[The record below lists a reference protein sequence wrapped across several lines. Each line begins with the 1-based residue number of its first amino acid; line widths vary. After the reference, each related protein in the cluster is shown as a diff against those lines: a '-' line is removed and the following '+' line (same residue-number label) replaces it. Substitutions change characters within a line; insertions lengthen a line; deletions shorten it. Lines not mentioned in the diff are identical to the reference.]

1 MQTRQTRHMTEKGT
15 GGWKKRKRTEKMNK
29 ESRAKINE
37 TVAWLLARYP
47 VINSKLL
54 RAMLEN
60 VYMYGEHHGYAKG
73 MADGSKTSRKG
84 IRDAYKILNA
94 RRLL

>member
-1 MQTRQTRHMTEKGT
+1 MGLSVVMPSNSECLID
-15 GGWKKRKRTEKMNK
+15 EKMNK

-54 RAMLEN
+54 RAILEN
-60 VYMYGEHHGYAKG
+60 VWSFGYHFGYAKG
-73 MADGSKTSRKG
+73 MADGSKASRKG
-84 IRDAYKILNA
+84 IASAYKPRNK
-94 RRLL
+94 R